1 MKVLFSNEE
10 IEERLKEVGE
20 EITKDYNN
28 EEMKVVVVLKGDFM
42 TAATL
47 VKYIDNM
54 NLEMEFIRVS
64 SYLDKRESTGK
75 VNVLVDIKEDLTGE
89 NILIVE
95 DIIDSGNT
103 LNFLKEEY
111 LRRGAKSVKI
121 MTLLD
126 KPSRRK
132 VDITPDYTGFVIEDK
147 FVVGYGLDNNEKER
161 NIPYVGYID

>member
-10 IEERLKEVGE
+10 IEERLKKVGE

-28 EEMKVVVVLKGDFM
+28 EEMKVVVVLKGTFM

-47 VKYIDNM
+47 VKYIDNL
-54 NLEMEFIRVS
+54 NLEMEFTRVS

-121 MTLLD
+121 MSLLD

-132 VDITPDYTGFVIEDK
+132 VDITPDYTGFEIEDK

>member
-28 EEMKVVVVLKGDFM
+28 EEMKVVVVLKGAFM

-121 MTLLD
+121 MSLLD

>member
-28 EEMKVVVVLKGDFM
+28 EEMKVVVVLKGAFM

-111 LRRGAKSVKI
+111 LRRGAESVKI
-121 MTLLD
+121 MSLLD

>member
-10 IEERLKEVGE
+10 IEERLKKVGE

-28 EEMKVVVVLKGDFM
+28 EEMKVVVVLKGAFM

-54 NLEMEFIRVS
+54 NLEMEFTRVS

-121 MTLLD
+121 MSLLD

>member
-10 IEERLKEVGE
+10 IEERIKEVGE

-28 EEMKVVVVLKGDFM
+28 EEMKVVVVLKGAFM

-54 NLEMEFIRVS
+54 NLEMEFTRVS
-64 SYLDKRESTGK
+64 SYLDKKESTGK

-121 MTLLD
+121 MSLLD

>member
-10 IEERLKEVGE
+10 IEARLKEVGKQ
-20 EITKDYNN
+20 ITKDYNN
-28 EEMKVVVVLKGDFM
+28 EEMKVVVVLKGAFM

-54 NLEMEFIRVS
+54 NLEMEFTRVS

-121 MTLLD
+121 MSLLD

>member
-28 EEMKVVVVLKGDFM
+28 EEMKVVVVLKGAFM

-47 VKYIDNM
+47 VKYIDNI

-121 MTLLD
+121 MSLLD

>member
-28 EEMKVVVVLKGDFM
+28 EEMKVVVVLKGAFM

-47 VKYIDNM
+47 VKYINNM

-121 MTLLD
+121 MSLLD

>member
-28 EEMKVVVVLKGDFM
+28 EEMKVVVVLKGAFM

-54 NLEMEFIRVS
+54 NLEMEFTRVS
-64 SYLDKRESTGK
+64 SYLDKKESTGK
-75 VNVLVDIKEDLTGE
+75 VNVLLDIKEDLTGE

>member
-28 EEMKVVVVLKGDFM
+28 EEMKVVVVLKGAFM

-161 NIPYVGYID
+161 NIQ

>member
-28 EEMKVVVVLKGDFM
+28 EEMKVVVVLKGAFM

-161 NIPYVGYID
+161 TIPYVGYID

>member
-28 EEMKVVVVLKGDFM
+28 EEMKVVVVLKGAFM

-54 NLEMEFIRVS
+54 NLEMEFTRVS

-121 MTLLD
+121 MSLLD

>member
-28 EEMKVVVVLKGDFM
+28 EEMKVVVVLKGAFM

-54 NLEMEFIRVS
+54 NLEMEFTRVS
-64 SYLDKRESTGK
+64 SYLDKKESTGK
-75 VNVLVDIKEDLTGE
+75 VNVLLDIKEDLTGE

-111 LRRGAKSVKI
+111 LKRGAKSVKI

>member
-28 EEMKVVVVLKGDFM
+28 EEMKVVVVLKGAFM
-42 TAATL
+42 TAGTL

-121 MTLLD
+121 MSLLD

>member
-10 IEERLKEVGE
+10 IEARLKEVGKQ
-20 EITKDYNN
+20 ITKDYNN
-28 EEMKVVVVLKGDFM
+28 EDMKVVVVLKGAFM

-54 NLEMEFIRVS
+54 NLEMEFTRVS

-121 MTLLD
+121 MSLLD